1 MAIVFCKLS
10 ASDNKSFYFEDTAAP
25 ACARCGLVTDLE
37 WINPHFELKKK
48 VFDLSFTYDLAAI
61 ASERFAQFAS
71 QRPGAR
77 FLPLPHLDAFYL
89 MIVDPILRVDVV
101 GAGVQFIRP
110 CELCGRYTQIAGVTP
125 PPMSGEQVPM
135 GFSRTDTVFGSARD
149 HPDRKTSQHPL
160 FLVDPEFGGLLEAE
174 RFSGLLVRPI
184 EDR

>member
-1 MAIVFCKLS
+1 MRLLCSTPRSVTMAIVFCKLS

-89 MIVDPILRVDVV
+89 MIVDPILRVD
-101 GAGVQFIRP
+101 
-110 CELCGRYTQIAGVTP
+110 
-125 PPMSGEQVPM
+125 
-135 GFSRTDTVFGSARD
+135 
-149 HPDRKTSQHPL
+149 
-160 FLVDPEFGGLLEAE
+160 
-174 RFSGLLVRPI
+174 
-184 EDR
+184 